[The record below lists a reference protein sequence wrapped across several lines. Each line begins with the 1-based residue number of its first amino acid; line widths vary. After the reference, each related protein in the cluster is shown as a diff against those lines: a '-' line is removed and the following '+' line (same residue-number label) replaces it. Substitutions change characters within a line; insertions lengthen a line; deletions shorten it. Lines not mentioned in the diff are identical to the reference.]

1 MGFRTFVIDWPGIW
15 RDLTL
20 SSPVFEELTAREEA
34 VLYLLPGGLSARE
47 IGSELGV
54 TRNTIKTH
62 TKSLYR
68 KLGAAGRREAVA
80 RGRQLG
86 LL

>member
-1 MGFRTFVIDWPGIW
+1 MGFRTLVIDCPRIW

-47 IGSELGV
+47 IGSDLGV
-54 TRNTIKTH
+54 NRNTIKTH
-62 TKSLYR
+62 TKTLCR

-80 RGRQLG
+80 RGRQVG

>member
-1 MGFRTFVIDWPGIW
+1 MGFRTFVIDWPRIW

>member
-1 MGFRTFVIDWPGIW
+1 MGFRTFVIDWPRIW

-34 VLYLLPGGLSARE
+34 VLYLLPGELSARE

>member
-1 MGFRTFVIDWPGIW
+1 MGFRTFVIDWPRIW

-54 TRNTIKTH
+54 TRNTIKTQ
-62 TKSLYR
+62 TKSLHR

>member
-1 MGFRTFVIDWPGIW
+1 
-15 RDLTL
+15 
-20 SSPVFEELTAREEA
+20 VFEEMTARGEA
-34 VLYLLPGGLSARE
+34 VLYLLAGGLSARE
-47 IGSELGV
+47 IRSELGV

-62 TKSLYR
+62 TKSLYG
-68 KLGAAGRREAVA
+68 KLGAAGRRAAVA

>member
-1 MGFRTFVIDWPGIW
+1 MGFRTFVIDWPRIW

-34 VLYLLPGGLSARE
+34 VLYLLPRGLSARE